1 MKNETFLK
9 KYLSFIFALVLI
21 CQLCVTVLPV
31 NGEEAI
37 YGKILRLHVLANS
50 DSDTDQKLK
59 LEVRDAVLAELER
72 VYAESGVIDVKS
84 AETAVKNS
92 ADRLISA
99 AEKVIAARGFD
110 YSATLEICDEYY
122 PTREYENI
130 ILPAGTYR
138 SVKVKLGA
146 AEGKNWWCVLFPE
159 LCLSSAAREEAADSF
174 IYEENGEKFI
184 AAGFTPSELRI
195 ITDSDDGK
203 IKVKFR
209 VLEILGELFGGLDT
223 GK

>member
-1 MKNETFLK
+1 MKNDIFFK

-21 CQLCVTVLPV
+21 FHLTVALLPV

-37 YGKILRLHVLANS
+37 YDKILRLHVIANS
-50 DSDTDQKLK
+50 DSETDQSLK
-59 LEVRDAVLAELER
+59 LEVRDAVLSELGR
-72 VYAESGVIDVKS
+72 VYAESGVTDVKS
-84 AETAVKNS
+84 AEAAVKAGS
-92 ADRLISA
+92 DRLVSA

-110 YSATLEICDEYY
+110 YTASLEICDEYY
-122 PTREYENI
+122 PTREYESI
-130 ILPAGTYR
+130 TLPAGTYR

-159 LCLSSAAREEAADSF
+159 LCLSSAAREETADSF

-209 VLEILGELFGGLDT
+209 VLEILSELFGGSDS